1 MKKGDKVKTIVMRTN
16 KGKYKVFDPVKYG
29 FGSYIVTGALSL
41 IIGLGLMGMACISR
55 AMGEPEKK
63 NKKLV

>member
-1 MKKGDKVKTIVMRTN
+1 MRTN

-63 NKKLV
+63 NKK